1 MMFTSVLTDTGRAD
15 PSANKK
21 KAVPTCGVKKSS
33 GSLVMSFRAWEPQW
47 ARTCTGASSTEV
59 LVTGPPGVIRTVPL
73 LIGPAQGACEDDAAG
88 SPTANV
94 LVVPSRI
101 VAMGTRLV
109 YELGEC

>member
-1 MMFTSVLTDTGRAD
+1 MSTSVFTDTGRAE

-59 LVTGPPGVIRTVPL
+59 LVTGALPGL
-73 LIGPAQGACEDDAAG
+73 PASVGGRYVLQAVWLFVALF
-88 SPTANV
+88 V
-94 LVVPSRI
+94 LVLLFRPAGLFGGGR
-101 VAMGTRLV
+101 GR
-109 YELGEC
+109 